1 MFQNRYKSTLANR
14 PATPL
19 RQVYCA
25 LPVKTSKDLTELF
38 NHYFLLPTKKL
49 LTARCWLANELA
61 VSNNSQTALPTTST
75 ILQTMKPSI
84 SILSIAAIVLAGTIA
99 SSHAQNATT
108 DPVGFVTMNITASS
122 DGVSFSLTPVSPV
135 LVVASDVTGS
145 TLGTVSALTADTL
158 TVASAGWVNSQ
169 LPSSD
174 VYVLFKTGNL
184 TGLIAPVTANTADT
198 LTISTEGLDLSVS
211 GAQVGNSIQ
220 LVQGDTLLS
229 MFGNS
234 TNGVVGGNASQFS
247 ASATDRVSMT
257 DSAGSV
263 RTYYYNTDFNQWR
276 RTGSS
281 SNQGGT
287 RISPSAGAFYSRIG
301 ITSLSMTSTG
311 SVPTLAVKYLI
322 PTSGSKYIA
331 RFFPTD
337 GTISSFGFQNL
348 PSWRSTNQS
357 GVTTSDA
364 DKITTTDAAGSVRT
378 YYFNGTNWRRS
389 GSSSI
394 QDSVVVPAG
403 GTVMVTRFG
412 SGSAD
417 IVTVATPYSL

>member
-1 MFQNRYKSTLANR
+1 MIAIQKTTRQNTPATGSKNPPLAPLHSHNPSKKLTNAMRLKSTSLTLAAAAVLAALPLAN
-14 PATPL
+14 
-19 RQVYCA
+19 
-25 LPVKTSKDLTELF
+25 
-38 NHYFLLPTKKL
+38 
-49 LTARCWLANELA
+49 
-61 VSNNSQTALPTTST
+61 
-75 ILQTMKPSI
+75 
-84 SILSIAAIVLAGTIA
+84 
-99 SSHAQNATT
+99 AQNVTVTT
-108 DPVGFVTMNITASS
+108 DPVGFVTANITASS
-122 DGVSFSLTPVSPV
+122 NGVSFSLTPISPV
-135 LVVASDVTGS
+135 LVVASAITGS
-145 TLGTVSALTADTL
+145 TLGTVSAVTADTL

-234 TNGVVGGNASQFS
+234 TNGVVGGNATQFS

-287 RISPSAGAFYSRIG
+287 RISPSAGVFYIRIG
-301 ITSLSMTSTG
+301 TTSLSMTSTG

-348 PSWRSTNQS
+348 SSWRSTNQS
-357 GVTTSDA
+357 GVTISDA

-389 GSSSI
+389 GSSSN
-394 QDSVVVPAG
+394 QDSVVVPAC